1 MACQGL
7 SAKLDCVG
15 GGWPGLGWDR
25 LVHKGDR
32 PIPNLHMIPQ

>member
-15 GGWPGLGWDR
+15 GGWRGLGWDR
-25 LVHKGDR
+25 SVPKGVGHR
-32 PIPNLHMIPQ
+32 TYT